1 MLAGALL
8 RECLEFL
15 LWLEFL
21 SSARLV
27 CKAWHQ
33 VAWTGKHS
41 WVKVY
46 VKNSA
51 TERQLTR
58 DILQGSELLARLPAE
73 RTREESL
80 LALARFAESV
90 HVRGLCCAKTRAHLA
105 QLADDASHNASPEAR
120 LDLLIAAEPKGCCPR
135 RREHGRSV
143 RNMLNILDS
152 VPDGLARFRLYKR
165 MLPICSAGTMV
176 MSGNEEHFSKAA
188 KLAREL
194 RARNEIDDNDIG
206 RFLLDISQN
215 YASSGF
221 PGSAE
226 QYSAKA
232 LPYLTTTLTVGTN
245 SETDALLM
253 DALLVDYENAVFN
266 SLSRHDGKENLGKL
280 RRLVDARRARY
291 DRTDRLR
298 HAFMWNAASY
308 LTPKPWHSTPAIVM
322 REAREL
328 RLDLLREVHQVNLE
342 VLGAGHPD
350 TQQSAIQLESL

>member
-8 RECLEFL
+8 RECLEL
-15 LWLEFL
+15 LPWLEFL

-33 VAWTGKHS
+33 VAWTGKHF
-41 WVKVY
+41 WVRVY

-51 TERQLTR
+51 TERQLAR
-58 DILQGSELLARLPAE
+58 DILQGSELLARLPTD
-73 RTREESL
+73 RTPEESL
-80 LALARFAESV
+80 IALARFVESV

-105 QLADDASHNASPEAR
+105 QLADDENARHNASPEAR

-135 RREHGRSV
+135 QREHGRSV
-143 RNMLNILDS
+143 RNMLRILDS
-152 VPDGLARFRLYKR
+152 VPESLARFRLYTR
-165 MLPICSAGTMV
+165 IVTICHAGTMI
-176 MSGNEEHFSKAA
+176 MSGDEQHFDKAA
-188 KLAREL
+188 QLARQL
-194 RARNEIDDNDIG
+194 RARNEIDDIAIG
-206 RFLLDISQN
+206 RILLGISRN
-215 YASSGF
+215 YASSAC

-226 QYSAKA
+226 RYSVEA
-232 LPYLTTTLTVGTN
+232 LPFLARALETTD
-245 SETDALLM
+245 DALLV

-266 SLSRHDGKENLGKL
+266 TLRCHDGKAL

-298 HAFMWNAASY
+298 YVFMWNAASY
-308 LTPKPWHSTPAIVM
+308 LAPKPRDSTPVDVM

-342 VLGAGHPD
+342 VLGTGHPD
-350 TQQSAIQLESL
+350 TQLSAIQLDELL